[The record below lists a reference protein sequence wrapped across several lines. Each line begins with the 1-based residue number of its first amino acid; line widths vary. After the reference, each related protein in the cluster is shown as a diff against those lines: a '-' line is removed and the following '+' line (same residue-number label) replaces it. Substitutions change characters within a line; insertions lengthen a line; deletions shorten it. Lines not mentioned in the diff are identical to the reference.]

1 MYEGHHSPGPRLTAS
16 LASRYFGIYEESALS
31 LSLFLPPTRISGKML
46 VAGPSESRDRTRGTV
61 IKGVSV
67 VFEEKIDE
75 SVGFFFNGGG

>member
-31 LSLFLPPTRISGKML
+31 LSLSPPSTYFGQD
-46 VAGPSESRDRTRGTV
+46 AGCRPVRVEGTRGTV

-75 SVGFFFNGGG
+75 SVRFFFNGGG